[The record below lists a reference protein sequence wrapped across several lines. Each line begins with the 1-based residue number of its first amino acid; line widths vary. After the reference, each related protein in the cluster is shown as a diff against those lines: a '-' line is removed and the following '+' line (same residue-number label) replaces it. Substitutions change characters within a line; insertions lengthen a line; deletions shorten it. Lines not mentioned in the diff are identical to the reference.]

1 MSRVYLLHLK
11 KILLVIMIIA
21 LMLPMA
27 SSYALQ
33 EVAGPVNLSLKP
45 GDKTSFNWG
54 LVSDSKDTI
63 TVTLKAVGNGSQFLS
78 YPSQVT
84 LLPQKIVYVSVN
96 ASIPQNYNGKATVT
110 PFLIATQ
117 AGQQGGPTVLNI
129 QVLKLVTVNIIG
141 APSAAP
147 ATSTTTPSQPGSV
160 VPEFPSVAA
169 IILLVSIMLV
179 LGVATVSKQRSRLY
193 KI

>member
-1 MSRVYLLHLK
+1 MFVTLACP
-11 KILLVIMIIA
+11 II
-21 LMLPMA
+21 
-27 SSYALQ
+27 SNSYALQ

-54 LVSDSKDTI
+54 LVSDSGSTI
-63 TVTLKAVGNGSQFLS
+63 TVTLKAVGDGSQFLS

-84 LLPQKIVYVSVN
+84 LSPQKIVYVSVN
-96 ASIPQNYNGKATVT
+96 ASIPQGYSGKSTVT
-110 PFLIATQ
+110 PFMIATQ

-129 QVLKLVTVNIIG
+129 QVQKLVTLNIIG

-147 ATSTTTPSQPGSV
+147 STSTPTPSQPGSV

-169 IILLVSIMLV
+169 IILLVSIILV
-179 LGVATVSKQRSRLY
+179 LSVTKISKRGLD

>member
-1 MSRVYLLHLK
+1 
-11 KILLVIMIIA
+11 MIIA
-21 LMLPMA
+21 LILPMLS

-54 LVSDSKDTI
+54 IVSDSGDTI
-63 TVTLKAVGNGSQFLS
+63 TVTLKAVGDGSQFLS

-96 ASIPQNYNGKATVT
+96 ASIPQDYYGKSTFT
-110 PFLIATQ
+110 PFMIATQ

-129 QVLKLVTVNIIG
+129 QVQKLVTVNIVG
-141 APSAAP
+141 APSAPP
-147 ATSTTTPSQPGSV
+147 ATSTASPSEAV
-160 VPEFPSVAA
+160 VPEFPSVAT
-169 IILLVSIMLV
+169 IIFVISTMLI
-179 LGVATVSKQRSRLY
+179 LGVAVLSKQRLGLY
-193 KI
+193 KIS